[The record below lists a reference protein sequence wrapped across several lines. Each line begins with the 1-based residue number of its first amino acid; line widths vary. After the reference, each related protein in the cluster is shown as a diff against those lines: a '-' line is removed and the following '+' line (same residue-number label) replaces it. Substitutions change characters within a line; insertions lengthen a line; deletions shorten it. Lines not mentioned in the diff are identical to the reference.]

1 MNFFREKHLLRYTEE
16 LSAFH
21 SIMTPIHDQLQ
32 AKVGE
37 QYLFLSD
44 TVLREADLFEFCQ
57 ILSTLQE
64 PFL

>member
-37 QYLFLSD
+37 QYLFLS
-44 TVLREADLFEFCQ
+44 EKDLFEFCQ